1 MTEELY
7 PVFDVPEVSDEDE
20 EEYDTEYKRSMK
32 WDPAKGDFVRDST
45 NRVMEC
51 SGQEAF
57 MVWCYKIALT
67 ERYSCLAYP
76 DEIGTELEDA
86 VCDDDPATVESRMQ
100 RTITEALMTNPRTES
115 VDNFVFTWN
124 GDTVSCTFD
133 VVGIDAYKF
142 QVTI

>member
-51 SGQEAF
+51 S
-57 MVWCYKIALT
+57 
-67 ERYSCLAYP
+67 
-76 DEIGTELEDA
+76 
-86 VCDDDPATVESRMQ
+86 
-100 RTITEALMTNPRTES
+100 
-115 VDNFVFTWN
+115 
-124 GDTVSCTFD
+124 
-133 VVGIDAYKF
+133 
-142 QVTI
+142 

>member
-32 WDPAKGDFVRDST
+32 WDPASGDFVRDST

-86 VCDDDPATVESRMQ
+86 VYDDDPDTVESMMQ

-115 VDNFVFTWN
+115 VDNFVFAWY
-124 GDTVSCTFD
+124 GDTVNCTFD

-142 QVTI
+142 QVII

>member
-86 VCDDDPATVESRMQ
+86 VCDDDPATV
-100 RTITEALMTNPRTES
+100 
-115 VDNFVFTWN
+115 
-124 GDTVSCTFD
+124 
-133 VVGIDAYKF
+133 
-142 QVTI
+142 

>member
-7 PVFDVPEVSDEDE
+7 PVFDVPEASDEE

-32 WDPAKGDFVRDST
+32 WDTETGDFVRDST
-45 NRVMEC
+45 NHVMEC
-51 SGQEAF
+51 SGQEAY

-86 VCDDDPATVESRMQ
+86 VYDDDPDTVESMMQ

-115 VDNFVFTWN
+115 VDNFVFTWK
-124 GDTVSCTFD
+124 GDTVSCTFE
-133 VVGIDAYKF
+133 VTGAGSYKF
-142 QVTI
+142 QITI